1 MRGTLAERP
10 SGTVPGIRSYA
21 LAILAVCGLAGV
33 LSQFLRSSH
42 TVIAPEIMRDLAL
55 SPESFGAITGA
66 FFLAYGAGQ
75 IPVGMLLDRFGPRA
89 SMSGLLLLGVVGAVL
104 FGMAGSAG
112 AAFAARA
119 LLGLGCAAIFMGA
132 YHACARWF
140 PADRFSLT
148 ASIVSALGYLGGL
161 FAATPMAFAAEV
173 LGWRTAFLAIAA
185 VTAAIALL
193 LFLVVRDAPAGHT
206 AATRAPEPLA
216 AILVGVLQIL
226 KNREMHRVIAI
237 ALVAYATIATVL
249 SLWAGRYLND
259 VFGLTGV
266 DRGNAL
272 LVMSAA
278 PMAGTIFYGSMD
290 RVLNTRKRLV
300 LLGAVATTAILAVLA
315 LLPTPGLF
323 LAVGLLSLLSATS
336 SYGVLVVAHGRE
348 LFPDH
353 LAGRAMT
360 TVNLAFFVG
369 VSIMQPISGIVVG
382 AFAPT
387 AADAPPEAYRAVFA
401 FLALATAAAILIY
414 ARAPDVK
421 PRQT

>member
-1 MRGTLAERP
+1 
-10 SGTVPGIRSYA
+10 
-21 LAILAVCGLAGV
+21 
-33 LSQFLRSSH
+33 
-42 TVIAPEIMRDLAL
+42 
-55 SPESFGAITGA
+55 
-66 FFLAYGAGQ
+66 
-75 IPVGMLLDRFGPRA
+75 
-89 SMSGLLLLGVVGAVL
+89 
-104 FGMAGSAG
+104 
-112 AAFAARA
+112 
-119 LLGLGCAAIFMGA
+119 
-132 YHACARWF
+132 
-140 PADRFSLT
+140 
-148 ASIVSALGYLGGL
+148 
-161 FAATPMAFAAEV
+161 
-173 LGWRTAFLAIAA
+173 
-185 VTAAIALL
+185 
-193 LFLVVRDAPAGHT
+193 
-206 AATRAPEPLA
+206 
-216 AILVGVLQIL
+216 
-226 KNREMHRVIAI
+226 MHRVIAI